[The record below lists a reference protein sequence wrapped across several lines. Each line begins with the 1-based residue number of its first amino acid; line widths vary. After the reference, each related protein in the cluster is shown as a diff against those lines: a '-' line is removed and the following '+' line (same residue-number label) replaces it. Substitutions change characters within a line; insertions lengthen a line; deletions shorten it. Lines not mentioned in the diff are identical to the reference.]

1 MIRRPG
7 IAVLLAALLV
17 SGCGDG
23 RTDSPQA
30 SEVTS
35 SPIVNDLLRL
45 WDDADLVCLG
55 EIHGSVLDSE
65 LRNALVSDPRLA
77 DTVDVIV
84 VEFVNP
90 HHQDLLDRLVLKGEP
105 LSREQLRPAWRD
117 AGLGV
122 IWDLEIYESCLRRV
136 AEANAG
142 RSRSERIPVIG
153 AALPVDWSSVEGPE
167 DLVGMPDRLAQ
178 FENVLRR
185 EVLDPG
191 LKGLAIFG
199 AGHCER
205 RAPSLLSRLVAGDR
219 ERVRAVLPFE
229 GAEGRAAGRV
239 VFGPSVEPRLIPVRG
254 TPFATVPSGGMFFEG
269 HARAGARL
277 ADLADAIVDHG
288 ERQDRLLEPDPNS
301 ALDAEAERRLDLLR
315 RARAIADDS
324 LGSG

>member
-1 MIRRPG
+1 M
-7 IAVLLAALLV
+7 AALLI
-17 SGCGDG
+17 SGCGNEK
-23 RTDSPQA
+23 TDSPKDLA
-30 SEVTS
+30 RSS
-35 SPIVNDLLRL
+35 SPIVTDLLRL

-55 EIHGSVLDSE
+55 EIHGSVQDAE

-90 HHQDLLDRLVLKGEP
+90 RHQDLLDRLVLDGEPLEGEP

-122 IWDLEIYESCLRRV
+122 MWDLEIYESFLRQV
-136 AEANAG
+136 AETNVG
-142 RSRSERIPVIG
+142 RSRPERIPVLG

-167 DLVGMPDRLAQ
+167 DLVGMTDRVSH

-185 EVLDPG
+185 EILDPG

-199 AGHCER
+199 TGHCER
-205 RAPSLLSRLVAGDR
+205 RAPSLLSRLVISDQ

-229 GAEGRAAGRV
+229 GTKGRAAGRA
-239 VFGPSVEPRLIPVRG
+239 VFGPSAEPRLIPVRG
-254 TPFATVPSGGMFFEG
+254 TPFATEQSGDMFFEG
-269 HARAGARL
+269 HARAGAQL
-277 ADLADAIVDHG
+277 ADLTDAIVDHG
-288 ERQDRLLEPDPNS
+288 EPPDRVLVPEPNS
-301 ALDAEAERRLDLLR
+301 ALDAEAERRLELLR
-315 RARAIADDS
+315 RARALARDQ